1 MGFMQIVFVQLRED
15 FRYPLLYLARKKIL
29 TLNETSLF
37 DGPECQHLNAE
48 QNIYKVML
56 FNIGVLFQSK
66 ESHT

>member
-48 QNIYKVML
+48 QRLKSVT
-56 FNIGVLFQSK
+56 
-66 ESHT
+66 E